1 MQNSC
6 FGWFPIKFTKKFNKT
21 YSSNQGGQASNR
33 PCSQARCK
41 GVLPLQSRTS
51 ARVPKTQDIPKLR
64 SIHIHHHSSHPPD
77 PPDPPPK
84 EHHDHAKDG
93 SPGRKLEMPLPD
105 YRIYRT
111 GCGQYLELSGTCCV
125 CAMYVCSLPNSC
137 EVLRGLS
144 LQLCNP
150 NTFLPFCFD
159 KPVNGTTKV
168 PQLPPAPG
176 LNTWSGAA
184 INEVGW
190 VKLLLIL
197 IGSSYLNF
205 K

>member
-1 MQNSC
+1 MQVLKSCKNCAKLMFWMVSDQVHQRNSIK
-6 FGWFPIKFTKKFNKT
+6 PIPAIRVDRPQIGHVHKRDAKVSCHCSPGPQQECPRLKT
-21 YSSNQGGQASNR
+21 SQNFAAS
-33 PCSQARCK
+33 
-41 GVLPLQSRTS
+41 TF
-51 ARVPKTQDIPKLR
+51 II
-64 SIHIHHHSSHPPD
+64 IHPIHLIR
-77 PPDPPPK
+77 PDPPPK

-176 LNTWSGAA
+176 LNT
-184 INEVGW
+184 
-190 VKLLLIL
+190 
-197 IGSSYLNF
+197 
-205 K
+205 